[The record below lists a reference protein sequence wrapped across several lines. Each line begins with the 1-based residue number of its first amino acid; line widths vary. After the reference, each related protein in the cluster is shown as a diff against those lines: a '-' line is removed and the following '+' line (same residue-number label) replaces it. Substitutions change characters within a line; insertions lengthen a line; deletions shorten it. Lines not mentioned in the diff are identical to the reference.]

1 MKTLLF
7 PGQGTQYRGMGGQLW
22 NDFSELDEKA
32 STLLGYSLKKLCL
45 EDSDNQL
52 RLTQYTQPAIYVVS
66 SMHYYRARESN
77 LAPEAV
83 VGHSVGEYGALLA
96 AGCFD
101 FETGLRLV
109 QKRGQLMSQVGAGSM
124 AAVLGL
130 PADEVQNLLNAR
142 GLTTVSLANFN
153 SPTQSVIAGDT
164 PSILAAEQYFT
175 KRGLH
180 CIVLNVSA
188 AFHSPHMLPAQALFA
203 EFLNDFTFNDP
214 NILAIANATGRP
226 YLSGQVAALLA
237 RQVACPVL
245 WVDSIRYLIAQG
257 DFTYEEIGATPER
270 AGSHVLSKLVEEIQ
284 RTSPS
289 PPLQHAPTEPAC
301 DAPVMTPEHS
311 QTEAQRLG
319 SAVFRERYGLKYA
332 YVAGGMLRGIS
343 SPALV
348 ARMAQSGMLA
358 YLGTAEMS
366 LADVEKAIKTLQ
378 ATLSHD
384 QPYGLN
390 LMANPALPGD
400 DRALVNLFLKC
411 NVQHLEV
418 SWFDKI
424 TTALVLF
431 RVKGLRRN
439 AGKIECTH
447 RILAKVTNLPIAQ
460 AFMSPAPDYL
470 VQDLLNEGAIS
481 ADQAEMAKHIP
492 MSDDLCVQTDSGGM
506 NTRGSLFVLFP
517 AVHELRQVMTKR
529 FQYQDPM
536 TLGLAGSIG
545 TPSAAG
551 IAFMLGADFILTGSI
566 NQCTVESGA
575 TDNVKFLLE
584 KASIEDM
591 TYAPSHILYESDSTI
606 QVLNNRSLFTARAT
620 WLTTLYQRHNSLD
633 DIPPDERASLERDV
647 FRRSLAEVW
656 SELLQRLTKENR
668 CRDIKHAQS
677 NPKVRMAH
685 VFREYWRYS
694 MDLALSNTGEDPVNY
709 QIQTGTALGAFNQ
722 WCKNS
727 PLQPWQ
733 HRHVDAIALALLN
746 GATDPGCRQGHIPV
760 SLDPLTAPDHEQ
772 R

>member
-45 EDSDNQL
+45 EDPDNQL
-52 RLTQYTQPAIYVVS
+52 RLTQYTQPALYVVS
-66 SMHYYRARESN
+66 SMHYYRARESK
-77 LAPEAV
+77 LAPQAV
-83 VGHSVGEYGALLA
+83 AGHSVGEYTALLA

-109 QKRGQLMSQVGAGSM
+109 QKRGQLMSQAGAGSM

-130 PADEVQNLLNAR
+130 PADEVQNLLNER
-142 GLTTVSLANFN
+142 GLTTVSLANLN

-175 KRGLH
+175 KHSVH

-203 EFLNDFTFNDP
+203 EFLTGFTFSDP
-214 NILAIANATGRP
+214 SILAIANATGRP
-226 YLSGQVAALLA
+226 YLSGQVASLLA
-237 RQVACPVL
+237 RQVASPVL

-284 RTSPS
+284 QTTPS
-289 PPLQHAPTEPAC
+289 PPIDPLPTEPAC
-301 DAPVMTPEHS
+301 DAPVTTPEHL

-319 SAVFRERYGLKYA
+319 SALFRERYGLKYA

-348 ARMAQSGMLA
+348 ARMAHAGMLA
-358 YLGTAEMS
+358 YLGTAGMS

-384 QPYGLN
+384 EPYGLN
-390 LMANPALPGD
+390 LMADPTLPES
-400 DRALVNLFLKC
+400 DRALVNLFLTC
-411 NVQHLEV
+411 NVQNMEV
-418 SWFDKI
+418 SCFDKI
-424 TTALVLF
+424 TDALVLF

-439 AGKIECTH
+439 ADKIECSH
-447 RILAKVTNLPIAQ
+447 RILAKVTNLSIAQ

-481 ADQAEMAKHIP
+481 ADQAAMAKHIP

-506 NTRGSLFVLFP
+506 NTRGSPFVLFP
-517 AVHELRQVMTKR
+517 ALQELRQDMTNR
-529 FQYQDPM
+529 FQYQDPI
-536 TLGLAGSIG
+536 TLGLAGSMG

-575 TDNVKFLLE
+575 TDTVKSLLE
-584 KASIEDM
+584 KANIEDM
-591 TYAPSHILYESDSTI
+591 TYAPSHILHETNSTI
-606 QVLNNRSLFTARAT
+606 QVLNSRSLFTARAT
-620 WLTTLYQRHNSLD
+620 WLTTLYQRHNGLE
-633 DIPPDERASLERDV
+633 DIEPDERTRLERDV
-647 FRRSLAEVW
+647 FRRPLTEVW
-656 SELLQRLTKENR
+656 NELLQRLLKEHR
-668 CRDIKHAQS
+668 YQDIKHAQS

-694 MDLALSNTGEDPVNY
+694 MDLALSSSGADPVNY

-722 WCKNS
+722 WCKNTH
-727 PLQPWQ
+727 LKPWQ

-746 GATDPGCRQGHIPV
+746 GAAEHRRVG
-760 SLDPLTAPDHEQ
+760 L
-772 R
+772 